1 MSKNGI
7 RSLVISL
14 IIGLL
19 FWVAV
24 FITIKGLIHDRF
36 QTQTSAP
43 AGHPPE
49 LVRGKSSPALLP
61 VSPERKPR
69 G

>member
-24 FITIKGLIHDRF
+24 FITLKGLIHDRF

-43 AGHPPE
+43 AGNTTE
-49 LVRGKSSPALLP
+49 LV
-61 VSPERKPR
+61 
-69 G
+69 

>member
-24 FITIKGLIHDRF
+24 FITLKGLIHD
-36 QTQTSAP
+36 
-43 AGHPPE
+43 
-49 LVRGKSSPALLP
+49 
-61 VSPERKPR
+61 
-69 G
+69 